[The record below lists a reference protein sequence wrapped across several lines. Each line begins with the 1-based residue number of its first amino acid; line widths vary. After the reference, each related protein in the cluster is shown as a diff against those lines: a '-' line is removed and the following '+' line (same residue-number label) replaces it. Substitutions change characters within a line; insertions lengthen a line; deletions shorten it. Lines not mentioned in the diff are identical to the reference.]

1 MEPLAVVN
9 YSAEAGAVELR
20 PVAVPEPAEDE
31 VLLEVGAVS
40 VCGSDVH
47 QWRALNSWPVRHPV
61 VLGHEFCGTVRD
73 ATAMTRWPS
82 AAKRSTSSCQWSGF
96 SASVPPSAVR

>member
-20 PVAVPEPAEDE
+20 PVPVPLPAEDE
-31 VLLEVGAVS
+31 VLLDVAAVS

-47 QWRALNSWPVRHPV
+47 QWQALNSWPVRHPV
-61 VLGHEFCGTVRD
+61 ILGHEFCGTVREVGS
-73 ATAMTRWPS
+73 RV
-82 AAKRSTSSCQWSGF
+82 SGF
-96 SASVPPSAVR
+96 GPGDRVVTTYG